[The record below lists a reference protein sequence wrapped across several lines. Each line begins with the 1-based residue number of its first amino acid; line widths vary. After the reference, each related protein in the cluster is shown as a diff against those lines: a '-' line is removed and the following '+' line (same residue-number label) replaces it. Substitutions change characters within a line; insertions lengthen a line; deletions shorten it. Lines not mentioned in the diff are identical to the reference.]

1 MCSIR
6 TNYGDLSGVSDAEL
20 LEIMYQPYTIP
31 KCGGISEAAKR
42 KLRSQAV
49 IERLKELKT
58 DYAVLAGDTTVSDFA
73 CAALDIIGI
82 EKYSGNREQT
92 IQLIKIR
99 LDLGKGR
106 R

>member
-1 MCSIR
+1 
-6 TNYGDLSGVSDAEL
+6 
-20 LEIMYQPYTIP
+20 MYQPYTIP

-49 IERLKELKT
+49 IERLNELKN
-58 DYAVLAGDTTVSDFA
+58 DYAVLAGDTVVSDFA
-73 CAALDIIGI
+73 CAALDILDI

-99 LDLGKGR
+99 LDLGRGR